1 MFSNRNDFNHRFD
14 RGRQRMDLFSRL
26 FLVVWVLMFV
36 GILGVWAIGAY
47 LQYQCYSSRDPNS
60 FACWYVSDRIE
71 IGVRER

>member
-1 MFSNRNDFNHRFD
+1 MFSRRDNFNDRFERHR
-14 RGRQRMDLFSRL
+14 RGMNIFGGI
-26 FLVVWVLMFV
+26 FAVVWVLMFV